1 LELGDVVPWGRS
13 FEEYSHMFDLTPADE
28 TSSVLDCASGPSS
41 FNAEATCKGYHVV
54 SCDPI
59 YRFSAEEITNRIE
72 ETYEVILAGTRT
84 HKARY
89 IWDSIGSPEELGEVR
104 MAAMSRFLEDFPQGF
119 ARGRYRTDALPDLGF
134 EDDEFD
140 LAL

>member
-84 HKARY
+84 NKARY
-89 IWDSIGSPEELGEVR
+89 IWDSIGSPEE
-104 MAAMSRFLEDFPQGF
+104 
-119 ARGRYRTDALPDLGF
+119 
-134 EDDEFD
+134 
-140 LAL
+140 